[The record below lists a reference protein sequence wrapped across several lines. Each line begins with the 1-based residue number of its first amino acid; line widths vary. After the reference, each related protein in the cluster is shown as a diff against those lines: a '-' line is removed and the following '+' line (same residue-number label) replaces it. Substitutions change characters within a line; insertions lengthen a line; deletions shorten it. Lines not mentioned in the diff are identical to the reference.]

1 MSASTV
7 CGPAITVNL
16 LEIIYPQF
24 DASFDHFISDS
35 SKRFFKSE
43 RETPL
48 LGCKNMIAT
57 SFSLIERNNSIECS
71 VFEIFYHMTALK
83 FLSSLSRR
91 QRHNFSTLNLL
102 NSFAVDL
109 TSTDS
114 EFNCSRLPSNE
125 EDIQKYYFNRKL
137 SLKNNIPRPASFILS
152 GHACVSIKDILHH
165 LIGFGL
171 PLDGMNLNTSSNHS
185 SQLIGP
191 FENISSCTKALEI
204 RKNIRH
210 RIHRSHSP
218 LILHCNIWSD
228 DFETNKVVKNEK

>member
-1 MSASTV
+1 MSSVTKRLSV
-7 CGPAITVNL
+7 CPNHNCRNFVGNQMSPPINHKYRPLLAFSCVKCNEQWLVCYQHEKKFCRRQYHDAYKHIQIISHESFPEVISEERLLFSNNEDTTNEEVCSIEDIEMSSNNIPLPSINL

-83 FLSSLSRR
+83 LLSSLSLR

-109 TSTDS
+109 TSTES
-114 EFNCSRLPSNE
+114 KFN
-125 EDIQKYYFNRKL
+125 
-137 SLKNNIPRPASFILS
+137 
-152 GHACVSIKDILHH
+152 
-165 LIGFGL
+165 
-171 PLDGMNLNTSSNHS
+171 
-185 SQLIGP
+185 
-191 FENISSCTKALEI
+191 
-204 RKNIRH
+204 
-210 RIHRSHSP
+210 
-218 LILHCNIWSD
+218 
-228 DFETNKVVKNEK
+228 